1 MIENV
6 LPSRF
11 APRNDDL
18 LLDARNYPN
27 FYHLQLL
34 IKRNFDI
41 SKDYYLL
48 CLHSLTHCCGS
59 CSLDLFKKFNLKTKM
74 CGIVGVVSNKN
85 VVTKIID
92 GLKKLEYRG
101 YDSAGIAVLENHRF
115 KTVKEE
121 GKIANLE
128 LALKE
133 NPTKSTIGIGHTRWA
148 THGRPSK
155 QNAHPHASSTVCVVH
170 NGIIENYQELK
181 AKLQKKG
188 VKFLSQ
194 TDTEVVPHLIEYHY
208 QKTGD
213 IKKSLSSALEEIQ
226 GTLALA
232 VIFKDRED
240 VIAFAKKGSP
250 LILGVGENEN
260 YIASDYYAV
269 SAHTNKIIILE
280 DGEFGIVTAK
290 SYEIFDS
297 AGKKLKKKVKIMEA
311 ENSKISKDGFDH
323 FMLKEIFEQPR
334 VLEETI
340 QAYVNIDNGST
351 HLPNFPF
358 DLKKINK
365 ITIVACGTS
374 YYAGMCAKYLIEEI
388 ADTEVEVD
396 IASEFRYR
404 AHPFRSDNL
413 MVFISQ
419 SGETAD
425 TIAALKYAKSRGQK
439 ILSIVNA
446 PHSSM
451 AQLSD
456 AVIRTIAGPEI
467 GVASTKAYTAQ
478 ISVLSLFAIELGFLK
493 GKVDKAEKL
502 KLIAQIVEA
511 GAKMNHFFEEE
522 NIKNIKKVARY
533 LVKAQHMLY
542 IGRGISQVTA
552 FEAALK
558 LRELSYIDAQGIAAG
573 ELKHGTIALIDKKMP
588 VIVIAPSNNLFDKIL
603 SNAQEVKTRGG
614 KIIFISDKKGI
625 AYFDKMADKKI
636 EIPQLSGII
645 QEALLPVVSTQL
657 LAYYVALFKGSDVD
671 QPRNLAK
678 SVTVE

>member
-1 MIENV
+1 M
-6 LPSRF
+6 
-11 APRNDDL
+11 
-18 LLDARNYPN
+18 
-27 FYHLQLL
+27 
-34 IKRNFDI
+34 
-41 SKDYYLL
+41 
-48 CLHSLTHCCGS
+48 
-59 CSLDLFKKFNLKTKM
+59 
-74 CGIVGVVSNKN
+74 
-85 VVTKIID
+85 
-92 GLKKLEYRG
+92 
-101 YDSAGIAVLENHRF
+101 LENKAF

-128 LALKE
+128 ALVQQ
-133 NPTKSTIGIGHTRWA
+133 NPVKSMIGIGHTRWA
-148 THGRPSK
+148 THGRPSRE
-155 QNAHPHASSTVCVVH
+155 NAHPHASSTVCVVH

-181 AKLQKKG
+181 ERLQKNG

-208 QKTGD
+208 EKTKD
-213 IKKSLSSALEEIQ
+213 IKKSLKAALEEIH

-250 LILGVGENEN
+250 LILGIGKDEN
-260 YIASDYYAV
+260 YIASDYYAL
-269 SAHTNKIIILE
+269 SAHTNKIIVLE
-280 DGEFGIVTAK
+280 DGEFGIVTQN

-297 AGKKLKKKVKIMEA
+297 NGKALKKKIKTMEA
-311 ENSKISKDGFDH
+311 QNNKVSKEGFDH

-340 QAYVNIDNGST
+340 QAYVDIDNASSN
-351 HLPNFPF
+351 LPNFPF
-358 DLKKINK
+358 DLTKIHK
-365 ITIVACGTS
+365 LTIVACGTS
-374 YYAGMCAKYLIEEI
+374 YYAGMCAKYMIEEI
-388 ADTEVEVD
+388 AGIEVEVD

-404 AHPFRSDNL
+404 SHPFRPDNL

-439 ILSIVNA
+439 ILSIVNVA
-446 PHSSM
+446 HSSM

-478 ISVLSLFAIELGFLK
+478 IAVLSLLAIELGVLK
-493 GKVDKAEKL
+493 GKVVKKEKAA
-502 KLIAQIVEA
+502 LIAQIVEA
-511 GAKMNHFFEEE
+511 GAKMNHFFEEKS
-522 NIKNIKKVARY
+522 IKNIKKIARS
-533 LVKAQHMLY
+533 LAKANHMLY
-542 IGRGISQVTA
+542 IGRGVSQVTS

-588 VIVIAPSNNLFDKIL
+588 VIVIAPSNSLFEKIV
-603 SNAQEVKTRGG
+603 SNAEEVNARGG
-614 KIIFISDKKGI
+614 KIVFISDKKGLTQ
-625 AYFDKMADKKI
+625 FGKMTDKKI
-636 EIPQLSGII
+636 EVPQTSGII
-645 QEALLPVVSTQL
+645 QEALLPVVATQL
-657 LAYYVALFKGSDVD
+657 LAYYVALFKGNDVD

>member
-1 MIENV
+1 
-6 LPSRF
+6 
-11 APRNDDL
+11 
-18 LLDARNYPN
+18 
-27 FYHLQLL
+27 
-34 IKRNFDI
+34 
-41 SKDYYLL
+41 
-48 CLHSLTHCCGS
+48 
-59 CSLDLFKKFNLKTKM
+59 M
-74 CGIVGVVSNKN
+74 CGIVGVVSSKN

-101 YDSAGIAVLENHRF
+101 YDSAGIAVLENRHF

-128 LALKE
+128 SALKE
-133 NPTKSTIGIGHTRWA
+133 NPTKSVIGIGHTRWA

-181 AKLQKKG
+181 EKLQKKG

-208 QKTGD
+208 QKTSD
-213 IKKSLSSALEEIQ
+213 IKKSLSLALEEIH

-232 VIFKDRED
+232 VIFKGKED
-240 VIAFAKKGSP
+240 MIAFAKKGSP
-250 LILGVGENEN
+250 LILGIGEKEN
-260 YIASDYYAV
+260 YIASDYYAL
-269 SAHTNKIIILE
+269 SAYTNKIIVLE
-280 DGEFGIVTAK
+280 DGEFGIISAD
-290 SYEIFDS
+290 SYEIFNFE
-297 AGKKLKKKVKIMEA
+297 GKKLKKKIKVMEA
-311 ENSKISKDGFDH
+311 ENNKISKDGFDH

-351 HLPNFPF
+351 HLPNFTF

-365 ITIVACGTS
+365 ITIIACGTS
-374 YYAGMCAKYLIEEI
+374 YYAGLCAKYLIEEI
-388 ADTEVEVD
+388 AGVEVEVD

-404 AHPFRSDNL
+404 AHPFRKDNL

-425 TIAALKYAKSRGQK
+425 TIAALKYAKAAGQK

-478 ISVLSLFAIELGFLK
+478 IAVLSLFAIELGSLK
-493 GKVDKAEKL
+493 GRVDKKDKL
-502 KLIAQIVEA
+502 KLIAQIIEA
-511 GAKMNHFFEEE
+511 GAKMNHFFDAE
-522 NIKNIKKVARY
+522 NIKNIKKIARS
-533 LVKAQHMLY
+533 LTKANHMLY
-542 IGRGISQVTA
+542 IGRGISQVTS

-588 VIVIAPSNNLFDKIL
+588 VVVIAPSNKVFEKIL
-603 SNAQEVKTRGG
+603 SNAEEVNARGG
-614 KIIFISDKKGI
+614 KIIFISDKSGI
-625 AYFDKMADKKI
+625 AQFGKMADKKI
-636 EIPQLSGII
+636 EIPELSGII

-657 LAYYVALFKGSDVD
+657 LAYYVALFKGNDVD

>member
-1 MIENV
+1 
-6 LPSRF
+6 
-11 APRNDDL
+11 
-18 LLDARNYPN
+18 
-27 FYHLQLL
+27 
-34 IKRNFDI
+34 
-41 SKDYYLL
+41 
-48 CLHSLTHCCGS
+48 
-59 CSLDLFKKFNLKTKM
+59 M
-74 CGIVGVVSNKN
+74 CGIVGVVSSKN
-85 VVTKIID
+85 VVSKIVD

-101 YDSAGIAVLENHRF
+101 YDSAGIAVLENGRF

-128 LALKE
+128 AALKE
-133 NPTKSTIGIGHTRWA
+133 NPTKSVIGIGHTRWA

-181 AKLQKKG
+181 TKLQKNG

-208 QKTGD
+208 QKTAD
-213 IKKSLSSALEEIQ
+213 IKKSLSAALEEIH

-232 VIFKDRED
+232 VIFKGRED

-250 LILGVGENEN
+250 LILGIGEKEN
-260 YIASDYYAV
+260 YIASDYYAL
-269 SAHTNKIIILE
+269 SAYTNQIIVLE
-280 DGEFGIVTAK
+280 DGEFGIVAAN
-290 SYEIFDS
+290 SYEIFDTK
-297 AGKKLKKKVKIMEA
+297 GKKLKKKIKVMEA
-311 ENSKISKDGFDH
+311 ENNKISKDGFDH

-365 ITIVACGTS
+365 LTIVACGTS
-374 YYAGMCAKYLIEEI
+374 YYAGQCAKYLIEEI
-388 ADTEVEVD
+388 AGVEVEVD

-404 AHPFRSDNL
+404 SHPFRSDNL

-425 TIAALKYAKSRGQK
+425 TIAALKYAKSKGQK
-439 ILSIVNA
+439 ILSIVNVA
-446 PHSSM
+446 HSSM

-478 ISVLSLFAIELGFLK
+478 IAVLSLFAIELGFLK
-493 GKVDKAEKL
+493 GKVLQKEKL
-502 KLIAQIVEA
+502 ELIAQIVEA
-511 GAKMNHFFEEE
+511 GAKMNHFFDEE
-522 NIKNIKKVARY
+522 NIKNIKKVARS
-533 LVKAQHMLY
+533 LAKAHHMLY
-542 IGRGISQVTA
+542 IGRGISQVTS

-588 VIVIAPSNNLFDKIL
+588 VIVIAPSNNLFEKIL
-603 SNAQEVKTRGG
+603 SNAEEVNARGG
-614 KIIFISDKKGI
+614 KIVFISDKKGV
-625 AYFDKMADKKI
+625 AQFAKMADKSI
-636 EIPQLSGII
+636 EIPELSGII

-657 LAYYVALFKGSDVD
+657 LAYYVALFKGNDVD